1 MRKRCPAQV
10 VSVMSLPHSACV
22 CIYYLPQI
30 IQLCLAMQ
38 RLMLDSNLSQ
48 STREVTVDRDII
60 TKINTTEQRTCLT
73 GGNKVMLKN
82 TIIQVYISV
91 DLRESIKEIVS
102 PRKFVNYVL
111 ELLSCG
117 SVMSLWRMCQF
128 YGQCQILDPGL
139 SIWPWILCIERTT
152 VDRRH
157 SIDEL
162 YIYIL
167 ISRRK
172 ISRIVTVLFSKAL
185 LPFF

>member
-1 MRKRCPAQV
+1 
-10 VSVMSLPHSACV
+10 
-22 CIYYLPQI
+22 
-30 IQLCLAMQ
+30 MQ

-117 SVMSLWRMCQF
+117 SVMSL
-128 YGQCQILDPGL
+128 
-139 SIWPWILCIERTT
+139 
-152 VDRRH
+152 
-157 SIDEL
+157 
-162 YIYIL
+162 
-167 ISRRK
+167 
-172 ISRIVTVLFSKAL
+172 
-185 LPFF
+185 

>member
-1 MRKRCPAQV
+1 MLKLKIGYAET
-10 VSVMSLPHSACV
+10 LPRPSGFRHVAPSFCLCV
-22 CIYYLPQI
+22 CIYYSPQI

-48 STREVTVDRDII
+48 STGEVTVDRDII
-60 TKINTTEQRTCLT
+60 TKINTTEERTCLT

-117 SVMSLWRMCQF
+117 LVISL
-128 YGQCQILDPGL
+128 
-139 SIWPWILCIERTT
+139 
-152 VDRRH
+152 
-157 SIDEL
+157 
-162 YIYIL
+162 
-167 ISRRK
+167 
-172 ISRIVTVLFSKAL
+172 
-185 LPFF
+185 